1 MSNARD
7 IESICAA
14 AGADI
19 PSDTRPLSAPI
30 YQSSVF
36 EIDSL
41 ETVDDLYEGRAE
53 GFIYS
58 RDANPNISILE
69 NVIAQLEAA
78 DDAVAFASGM
88 AAIGVTLL
96 SMVQAGDR
104 VLAAS
109 ELYGGTSL
117 MLRQH
122 LSKLGVETQFVDTN
136 DLDAVE
142 RALDSRPRLI
152 LVESITNPLLR
163 LADIKTI
170 SQMAHHRG
178 VQVVVDNTLASPLLL
193 RPLELGADV
202 TLHSATKTLGGHSD
216 VTGGVAAARADLTMT
231 IRQSNRV
238 WGSTLDPFAAWLIVR
253 GIRTLPLRVERACE
267 NAVAAAKYLS
277 DHPKISAVHY
287 PGLPSHP
294 QHQLAKD
301 TLGGRFGWMVTFELA
316 GGGSAASSFVRGLDM
331 IKLAPSLGEARTTIS
346 HPAKTSHRSLSG
358 DEQAALGIND
368 GLIRM
373 SCGIESAPDIVADL
387 ESALAKS

>member
-1 MSNARD
+1 MPTSRD

-14 AGADI
+14 AGEDLS
-19 PSDTRPLSAPI
+19 SDTRALSAPI

-41 ETVDDLYEGRAE
+41 EMVDDLYEGRAE

-58 RDANPNISILE
+58 RDANPNVSILE
-69 NVIAQLEAA
+69 RVVAQLEDA
-78 DDAVAFASGM
+78 DDSVAFASGM

-96 SMVQAGDR
+96 SMVEAGDR
-104 VLAAS
+104 IVAAG
-109 ELYGGTSL
+109 ELYGGTNL

-136 DLDAVE
+136 DLEAVG

-163 LADIKTI
+163 LVDIESI
-170 SQMAHHRG
+170 SQMAHKRE
-178 VQVVVDNTLASPLLL
+178 VRVVVDNTLASPLLL
-193 RPLELGADV
+193 RPLELGANV

-216 VTGGVAAARADLTMT
+216 VTGGVAAARADLTMAM
-231 IRQSNRV
+231 RQSNRV

-253 GIRTLPLRVERACE
+253 GIRTLPLRVERACM
-267 NAVAAAKYLS
+267 NALEAARCLS

-287 PGLPSHP
+287 PGLLGHP
-294 QHQLAKD
+294 QHQLAVD
-301 TLGGRFGWMVTFELA
+301 NLGGRFGWMVTFELA
-316 GGGSAASSFVRGLDM
+316 GGADAAPSFVRGLDM
-331 IKLAPSLGEARTTIS
+331 IKLAPSLGEARTTVS
-346 HPAKTSHRSLSG
+346 HPAKTSHRSLTG
-358 DEQAALGIND
+358 DEQAALGISD

-373 SCGIESAPDIVADL
+373 SCGIESASDIIADL
-387 ESALAKS
+387 ESALAKT

>member
-1 MSNARD
+1 
-7 IESICAA
+7 
-14 AGADI
+14 
-19 PSDTRPLSAPI
+19 
-30 YQSSVF
+30 
-36 EIDSL
+36 
-41 ETVDDLYEGRAE
+41 
-53 GFIYS
+53 
-58 RDANPNISILE
+58 
-69 NVIAQLEAA
+69 
-78 DDAVAFASGM
+78 
-88 AAIGVTLL
+88 
-96 SMVQAGDR
+96 
-104 VLAAS
+104 
-109 ELYGGTSL
+109 

-387 ESALAKS
+387 EPALAKS